1 MQMLTGGALLAV
13 VAAASGDLGRVH
25 HVSVTSGLALA
36 YLIVFGSLLAFT
48 CYGWLLR
55 TARTSL
61 VATYA
66 YANPLVAVF
75 LGWAVEHE
83 PIGMR
88 TLVAGALI
96 LAAVALIVSPPRER
110 RDDAAVAVPA
120 RGS

>member
-1 MQMLTGGALLAV
+1 MQMLAGGALLAV
-13 VAAASGDLGRVH
+13 VAAASGELGHVH
-25 HVSVTSGLALA
+25 HVSLTSGLALV

-48 CYGWLLR
+48 CYAWLLR
-55 TARTSL
+55 NARTSL

-75 LGWAVEHE
+75 LGWAVENE
-83 PIGMR
+83 PIGAR

-96 LAAVALIVSPPRER
+96 LAAVALIVSPPKERPRE
-110 RDDAAVAVPA
+110 AVAVPA